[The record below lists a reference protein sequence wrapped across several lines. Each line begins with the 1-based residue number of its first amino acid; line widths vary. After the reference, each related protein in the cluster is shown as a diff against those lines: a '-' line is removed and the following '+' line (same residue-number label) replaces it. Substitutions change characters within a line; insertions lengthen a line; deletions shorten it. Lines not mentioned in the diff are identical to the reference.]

1 LIPTPDWLDWA
12 TEARPAPAEG
22 QWIARWRL
30 IGPDRWRIGLVDRWS
45 VLEFV

>member
-12 TEARPAPAEG
+12 VDARPAPTEG
-22 QWIARWRL
+22 LWIARWRL
-30 IGPDRWRIGLVDRWS
+30 YGADRWRIGLVDQWS